1 MSNFAL
7 PISSAPARPPVASI
21 VADVARRTGVDFD
34 FLIDVARV
42 ESNFDTSAQART
54 SSAHGLYQFTNQTWL
69 ATLHRHGG
77 AHGYGWAADAI
88 QRNSAGRFDV
98 ADPGQR
104 ATVLA
109 LRGDPAAAASMAA
122 MLTADN
128 RDMLTA
134 RTGTAPEDVD
144 LYLAHFL
151 GAAGAVKFVKAWQ
164 DNPDQAAAPLLP
176 EAAAANRS
184 IFYSPAGEPR
194 SLATIREQFRQK
206 LGAGSASVAPGGTT
220 IPGPAIAHSMTRNR
234 MPSVDRA
241 TLPLLEM
248 RPMPSKLSLAFAA
261 DTYRQLA
268 TVVAPGRV
276 A

>member
-1 MSNFAL
+1 MSDFAP
-7 PISSAPARPPVASI
+7 PITSVNAQRPVAAI

-69 ATLHRHGG
+69 ATLHRHGAG
-77 AHGYGWAADAI
+77 HGYGWAADAI
-88 QRNSAGRFDV
+88 QRNAAGRFDV

-134 RTGTAPEDVD
+134 RTGTTPEDVD

-151 GAAGAVKFVKAWQ
+151 GAAGATKFVTAWQ

-176 EAAAANRS
+176 AAAAANRS
-184 IFYSPAGEPR
+184 IFYSATGAPR
-194 SLATIREQFRQK
+194 SLDSIREQFRQK
-206 LGAGSASVAPGGTT
+206 LGAGGAPAAFGSTAMPGSAM
-220 IPGPAIAHSMTRNR
+220 AHRMTHSR
-234 MPSVDRA
+234 MPPTDRA

-268 TVVAPGRV
+268 TINAPGRAV
-276 A
+276 

>member
-7 PISSAPARPPVASI
+7 PISPTPARPPVASI
-21 VADVARRTGVDFD
+21 VADVARRTGVNFD

-42 ESNFDTSAQART
+42 ESNFDTSAQAKT

-88 QRNSAGRFDV
+88 QRNSAGRYEV

-122 MLTADN
+122 MLTTDN

-134 RTGTAPEDVD
+134 HTGTPPEDVD

-164 DNPDQAAAPLLP
+164 ENPDSAAAPLLP

-184 IFYSPAGEPR
+184 IFYSATGEPR

-206 LGAGSASVAPGGTT
+206 LGEGSGAAASGSAASPG
-220 IPGPAIAHSMTRNR
+220 AAMAHSRSRTR
-234 MPSVDRA
+234 MPSTDRA

-248 RPMPSKLSLAFAA
+248 RPMPAKLSLAFAA

-268 TVVAPGRV
+268 TVTAPGR
-276 A
+276 AA

>member
-1 MSNFAL
+1 MSNQAM
-7 PISSAPARPPVASI
+7 PISSANAQPPVTAI

-42 ESNFDTSAQART
+42 ESNFNPAAQART

-69 ATLHRHGG
+69 ATLHQHGESQ
-77 AHGYGWAADAI
+77 GYGWAADTI
-88 QRNSAGRFDV
+88 QRTAGGRYAI
-98 ADPGQR
+98 ADPGVR
-104 ATVLA
+104 ASVMA

-128 RDMLTA
+128 RDALTA
-134 RTGTAPEDVD
+134 RTGAAPDDVD

-151 GAAGAVKFVKAWQ
+151 GAAGAVKFVTAWR

-176 EAAAANRS
+176 AAAAANRS
-184 IFYSPAGEPR
+184 IFYAANGAPR
-194 SLATIREQFRQK
+194 SLDAIRDLFGRK
-206 LGAGSASVAPGGTT
+206 LGDRSAAPPPVGVAAPDRVLTQT
-220 IPGPAIAHSMTRNR
+220 MASQQARTR
-234 MPSVDRA
+234 DRT

-248 RPMPSKLSLAFAA
+248 RPMPARLSLAFAA

-268 TVVAPGRV
+268 TVSAPGR
-276 A
+276 AA

>member
-1 MSNFAL
+1 MSNFPL
-7 PISSAPARPPVASI
+7 PISAPGTRPQVAAI
-21 VADVARRTGVDFD
+21 VADVAQRTGVDFD

-42 ESNFDTSAQART
+42 ESNFDPSAQAHT

-88 QRNSAGRFDV
+88 QRNSAGRYDI

-104 ATVLA
+104 AAVLA
-109 LRGDPAAAASMAA
+109 LRGDPAAATSMAA

-128 RDMLTA
+128 RDLLMA
-134 RTGTAPEDVD
+134 RTGGVPDDVD

-151 GAAGAVKFVKAWQ
+151 GAAGAVKFVNAWK

-176 EAAAANRS
+176 EAAAANGS
-184 IFYSPAGEPR
+184 IFYSATGEPR
-194 SLATIREQFRQK
+194 SLGTIRNLFRQK
-206 LGAGSASVAPGGTT
+206 LDEGGTATALTRATPPVAITEHSVARRHLPNGE
-220 IPGPAIAHSMTRNR
+220 
-234 MPSVDRA
+234 RA

-261 DTYRQLA
+261 ETYRRLA
-268 TVVAPGRV
+268 TLSAQGR
-276 A
+276 AG

>member
-7 PISSAPARPPVASI
+7 PTSPTHARPPIASI

-42 ESNFDTSAQART
+42 ESNFDTAAQART

-88 QRNSAGRFDV
+88 QRNAAGRYDV

-109 LRGDPAAAASMAA
+109 LRGNPAAAASMAA

-134 RTGTAPEDVD
+134 HTGTPPEEVD

-184 IFYSPAGEPR
+184 IFYSATGEPR

-206 LGAGSASVAPGGTT
+206 LGEGSGAAALGGAAL
-220 IPGPAIAHSMTRNR
+220 PGPAMAHSMSRSR
-234 MPSVDRA
+234 MPSTDRA

-268 TVVAPGRV
+268 TVTAPGR
-276 A
+276 AA

>member
-1 MSNFAL
+1 MSNFSL
-7 PISSAPARPPVASI
+7 PISSAHARPPVASI
-21 VADVARRTGVDFD
+21 VADVAQRTGVDFD

-69 ATLHRHGG
+69 ATLHRHGAG
-77 AHGYGWAADAI
+77 QGYGWAANAI
-88 QRNSAGRFDV
+88 QRNAAGRYDV

-134 RTGTAPEDVD
+134 RTGATPEDVD

-151 GAAGAVKFVKAWQ
+151 GAAGAVKFVNAWQ

-184 IFYSPAGEPR
+184 IFYSATGEPR
-194 SLATIREQFRQK
+194 SLNTIREQFRQK
-206 LGAGSASVAPGGTT
+206 LGDGNGAAALGGTA
-220 IPGPAIAHSMTRNR
+220 IPGPPTAHAVTHSR
-234 MPSVDRA
+234 MPTADRA
-241 TLPLLEM
+241 TLPFLEM

-268 TVVAPGRV
+268 VTAAPGRV

>member
-7 PISSAPARPPVASI
+7 PVAPPGSRPPVTAI
-21 VADVARRTGVDFD
+21 VADVAQRTGVDFD

-42 ESNFDTSAQART
+42 ESNFDPSAQART

-77 AHGYGWAADAI
+77 AQGYGWAADAI
-88 QRNSAGRFDV
+88 QRNSAGRYDI
-98 ADPGQR
+98 ADPSMR
-104 ATVLA
+104 ASVLA
-109 LRGDPAAAASMAA
+109 LRADPAASASMAA

-134 RTGTAPEDVD
+134 QTGAVPGDVD

-151 GAAGAVKFVKAWQ
+151 GAAGAVKFVNAWQ

-176 EAAAANRS
+176 AAAAANRS
-184 IFYSPAGEPR
+184 IFYAPGGAPR
-194 SLATIREQFRQK
+194 SLGSIREIFRQK
-206 LGAGSASVAPGGTT
+206 LAENS
-220 IPGPAIAHSMTRNR
+220 GPAELASAGPPTALVTRGVAR
-234 MPSVDRA
+234 RQLPGADRA

-261 DTYRQLA
+261 ETYQRLA
-268 TVVAPGRV
+268 TLSAPGRT